1 MENSTLKD
9 IKILYP
15 QFFFKL
21 SPMQINQFE
30 AKEWAD
36 EKASIL
42 SMENAYLSYA
52 VAKQVNIILFSK
64 RKLDNFPYTIVIIR
78 HYGIIL

>member
-30 AKEWAD
+30 AEEWAD
-36 EKASIL
+36 EKSSIL
-42 SMENAYLSYA
+42 SLESAYLSYA
-52 VAKQVNIILFSK
+52 VAKQVNIILF
-64 RKLDNFPYTIVIIR
+64 FIF
-78 HYGIIL
+78 